1 MTCARASAS
10 TLRTWI
16 ARSRTLGKRS
26 EEEEEEGGGDDGD
39 DDDDAPPSPLLL
51 LLLSSTG
58 EGGVNGV
65 ETRCLLQGRGQSI
78 ECGSGGNSGTGGL
91 IGGGRMTR
99 LLLCF

>member
-26 EEEEEEGGGDDGD
+26 EEEVGGD
-39 DDDDAPPSPLLL
+39 DDDDDDDDGPPSAVL
-51 LLLSSTG
+51 LLLSRTG

-65 ETRCLLQGRGQSI
+65 ETRCLLLGRGQSI
-78 ECGSGGNSGTGGL
+78 ECGSGEIQAQL
-91 IGGGRMTR
+91 D
-99 LLLCF
+99 

>member
-26 EEEEEEGGGDDGD
+26 EEEVGGGD
-39 DDDDAPPSPLLL
+39 DDDDDDDGPPSAVL
-51 LLLSSTG
+51 LLLSRTG

-65 ETRCLLQGRGQSI
+65 ETRCLLLGRRQSI
-78 ECGSGGNSGTGGL
+78 ECGSGEIQAQL
-91 IGGGRMTR
+91 D
-99 LLLCF
+99 

>member
-26 EEEEEEGGGDDGD
+26 EEEGGGGDD

-51 LLLSSTG
+51 LLSRTG

-65 ETRCLLQGRGQSI
+65 ETRCLLLGRGQSI
-78 ECGSGGNSGTGGL
+78 ECGSGEIQVQL
-91 IGGGRMTR
+91 D
-99 LLLCF
+99 

>member
-26 EEEEEEGGGDDGD
+26 EEEEVGGGD
-39 DDDDAPPSPLLL
+39 DDDDDDDGPPSAVL
-51 LLLSSTG
+51 LLLSRTG

-65 ETRCLLQGRGQSI
+65 ETRCLLLGRGQSI
-78 ECGSGGNSGTGGL
+78 ECGSGEIQVQL
-91 IGGGRMTR
+91 D
-99 LLLCF
+99 

>member
-26 EEEEEEGGGDDGD
+26 EEEEQEEGGGGDD

-51 LLLSSTG
+51 LLSRTG

-65 ETRCLLQGRGQSI
+65 ETRCLLLGRGQSI
-78 ECGSGGNSGTGGL
+78 ECGSGEIQVQL
-91 IGGGRMTR
+91 D
-99 LLLCF
+99 

>member
-26 EEEEEEGGGDDGD
+26 EEEEGGGGDD
-39 DDDDAPPSPLLL
+39 DDDDAPPSAVL
-51 LLLSSTG
+51 LLLSRTG

-65 ETRCLLQGRGQSI
+65 ETRCLLLGRGQSI
-78 ECGSGGNSGTGGL
+78 ECGSGEIQVQL
-91 IGGGRMTR
+91 D
-99 LLLCF
+99 